1 MKGSA
6 EMTNCIFCKII
17 EGTAPS
23 SIIYEDEHVIA
34 FMNIMPVTKGHVLLV
49 PKTHRENIYDLSE
62 TEASRLFAV
71 VPKIANAIKDEFK
84 PAGMNLLQNN
94 GAPAGQ
100 AVFHF
105 HLHFI
110 PRYDET
116 DGFHPTFKSKESEFT
131 LERIQEIAA
140 DIRAQLEK

>member
-1 MKGSA
+1 MSCSFRKH
-6 EMTNCIFCKII
+6 I
-17 EGTAPS
+17 
-23 SIIYEDEHVIA
+23 
-34 FMNIMPVTKGHVLLV
+34 
-49 PKTHRENIYDLSE
+49 ENIYDLTE
-62 TEASRLFAV
+62 EEASRLFAV
-71 VPKIANAIKDEFK
+71 APKIANALKAEFK

-116 DGFHPTFKSKESEFT
+116 DGFKPTFETKVSEFT
-131 LERIQEIAA
+131 PERITGNCRR
-140 DIRAQLEK
+140 IRSKTRKIRLAYFLE

>member
-1 MKGSA
+1 M
-6 EMTNCIFCKII
+6 
-17 EGTAPS
+17 
-23 SIIYEDEHVIA
+23 
-34 FMNIMPVTKGHVLLV
+34 
-49 PKTHRENIYDLSE
+49 YDFTE
-62 TEASRLFAV
+62 EEASRLFAAA
-71 VPKIANAIKDEFK
+71 PKIANALKDEFK

-116 DGFHPTFKSKESEFT
+116 DGFQLSLETKESKYT
-131 LERIQEIAA
+131 PERIQEIAA
-140 DIRAQLEK
+140 EHS